1 MGIVIALALIVIFA
15 AYHLYRFTRPVP
27 PPLVLPRPQLPAHVP
42 LVSFLVP
49 AWNDGRHIP
58 EFVAHYHQLS
68 YPHKEL
74 ILCVGGQDG
83 SWEIAKSLAAEDVQ
97 VTQQKAGEGKQ
108 VALRHSYPLA
118 SGDIIYLTDIDCRL
132 NDDTVNNLLDTM
144 LTKGYSAVTG
154 SSRPLDSQ
162 TDIPFVQV
170 QWAIDQEVA
179 PKTVS
184 LTTGILGR
192 NAAASRA
199 ALGAVGAFDEDVP
212 AGTDY
217 FLAKKL
223 IKSEISIWYIPGY
236 PMPSEYPGTVPIYI
250 HKQAR
255 WIRNVFVLGRQFHNQ
270 QEVQSAFKTL
280 MLPIITG
287 LLILGSLVLGSMGA
301 TIFWPVA
308 TLALLVILQSY
319 LNRELYLKHA
329 KVHQSSMVV
338 TILHWYADTVA
349 ALTAGWQIL
358 RKRLV
363 W

>member
-1 MGIVIALALIVIFA
+1 MGIVIALALIIIFA
-15 AYHLYRFTRPVP
+15 AYHLYRFTRPIP
-27 PPLVLPRPQLPAHVP
+27 PPVVIPRPQLPAHVP

-49 AWNDGRHIP
+49 AWNDGKHIP
-58 EFVAHYHQLS
+58 EFVAHYHQLT

-83 SWEIAKSLAAEDVQ
+83 SWEIAKCLEAADIQ
-97 VTQQKAGEGKQ
+97 VIEQGPGEGKQ
-108 VALRHSYPLA
+108 VALRHGYPLT

-132 NDDTVNNLLDTM
+132 NDDAVNNLLSAM
-144 LTKGYSAVTG
+144 VLKGYSAVTG

-162 TDIPFVQV
+162 KDIPFVQM
-170 QWAIDQEVA
+170 QWAIDQQVA

-192 NAAASRA
+192 NAAVSRV
-199 ALGAVGAFDEDVP
+199 ALDAIGAFKEDVP

-223 IKSEISIWYIPGY
+223 IRGGIDIRYIPGY
-236 PMPSEYPGTVPIYI
+236 PMPSEYPDIVPIYI

-255 WIRNVFVLGRQFHNQ
+255 WIRNVFVLGRQFHNK
-270 QEVQSAFKTL
+270 QELQSAFKTL
-280 MLPIITG
+280 VLPVITG
-287 LLILGSLVLGSMGA
+287 MLILESLVLGLMSA
-301 TIFWPVA
+301 TIFWPIA
-308 TLALLVILQSY
+308 TLTLLVILHSY

-329 KVHQSSMVV
+329 GIHNSTYSP
-338 TILHWYADTVA
+338 ILHWYADSVA
-349 ALTAGWQIL
+349 SLTAGWQIVL
-358 RKRLV
+358 NNLT

>member
-1 MGIVIALALIVIFA
+1 MGIVIALALIIIFA
-15 AYHLYRFTRPVP
+15 AYQLYRFTRPIP
-27 PPLVLPRPQLPAHVP
+27 PPVVLPRPQLPAHVP

-83 SWEIAKSLAAEDVQ
+83 SWEIAKSLEAEDVQ
-97 VTQQKAGEGKQ
+97 VIQQKPGEGKQ

-132 NDDTVNNLLDTM
+132 NDDTVNNLLSVM

-154 SSRPLDSQ
+154 SSRPLESQ
-162 TDIPFVQV
+162 IDIPFVQV
-170 QWAIDQEVA
+170 QWAIDQQVA

-192 NAAASRA
+192 NAAVSRE
-199 ALGAVGAFDEDVP
+199 ALDAIEAFNDDVP

-223 IKSEISIWYIPGY
+223 IRGGMDIRYIPGY
-236 PMPSEYPGTVPIYI
+236 PVGSEYPDTVPVYI

-255 WIRNVFVLGRQFHNQ
+255 WIRNVFVLGRQFHNKH
-270 QEVQSAFKTL
+270 EVQSAFKTL

-287 LLILGSLVLGSMGA
+287 VLILGSLILALMGA
-301 TIFWPVA
+301 TLFWPVA
-308 TLALLVILQSY
+308 TLALLVIFHSY

-329 KVHQSSMVV
+329 KVHQSMVV
-338 TILHWYADTVA
+338 NILHWYADTMA
-349 ALTAGWQIL
+349 SLNAGWQIL
-358 RKRLV
+358 RKRLI